1 MAQVRETNGQLQTVY
16 RRFHRVVNGEY
27 SIRLLEWTKLNWS
40 ENEQFEHCLTLTKT
54 LCPINC
60 VILHIEFMSGIL
72 HILENAKRNDKRLF
86 SLLIDPDKTGGAELE
101 RTALAAKD
109 AGVDLLFV
117 GGSLLVND
125 RLFDTV
131 QIIKANCDIPVVLF
145 PGDNMQVVPNADA
158 ILLLSV
164 ISGRNAEMLI
174 GKHVVAAPRLKNSG
188 LEIIPTGYMLIDSG
202 RPTTASY
209 MSNTNPLPHD
219 KDDIAACT
227 AMAGEMLG
235 MKTIFMDG
243 GSGAMNAVSESMVK
257 RVSQHV
263 DVPLI
268 VGGGL
273 KTPEMAKARFDAG
286 ATVVVVGNAVEKN
299 GSLLAELA
307 SAKF

>member
-1 MAQVRETNGQLQTVY
+1 MV
-16 RRFHRVVNGEY
+16 
-27 SIRLLEWTKLNWS
+27 LN
-40 ENEQFEHCLTLTKT
+40 H
-54 LCPINC
+54 
-60 VILHIEFMSGIL
+60 LHK
-72 HILENAKRNDKRLF
+72 AKVEEARLF
-86 SLLIDPDKTGGAELE
+86 SLLIDPDKTSGTDLE
-101 RTALAAKD
+101 RTALRAQES
-109 AGVDLLFV
+109 GVDMLFV

-202 RPTTASY
+202 KPTTASY

-257 RVSQHV
+257 RVAQHV

-268 VGGGL
+268 IGGGL

-286 ATVVVVGNAVEKN
+286 ATVVVVGNAIEQN
-299 GSLLAELA
+299 GSLLAEMA